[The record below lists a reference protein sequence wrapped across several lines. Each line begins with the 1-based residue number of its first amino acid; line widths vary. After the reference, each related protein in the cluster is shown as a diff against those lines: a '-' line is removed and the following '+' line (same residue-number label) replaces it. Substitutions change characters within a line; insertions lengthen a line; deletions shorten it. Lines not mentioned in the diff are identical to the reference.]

1 MIPLNATYK
10 TDDSFFIVLAPQESS
25 YSSWPVQRWLSQTDS
40 AKFRLIKDEEVDA
53 DRLTLEQVQ
62 DIYPGIASIGVTINP
77 WARVV
82 QKFWALSRL
91 SKAGKELAKTLFP
104 SVDLTDFESLM
115 NTAFADTSIMENEL
129 IQNQYVHI
137 FFPQLKWL
145 SYDTPE
151 GKKYCD
157 FIIRGEHAEKDVKSL
172 VNYFMIDEKK
182 IDPINFNKPVIE
194 YKSYYSTKSKKIIA
208 KYFAEDIDYF
218 KYKF

>member
-10 TDDSFFIVLAPQESS
+10 TDDSFFIVLAPQESC
-25 YSSWPVQRWLSQTDS
+25 YSSWPVQRWLLQTDS

-62 DIYPGIASIGVTINP
+62 DIYPGIATIGVTINP
-77 WARVV
+77 WARIV

-91 SKAGKELAKTLFP
+91 SKAGKELANTLFP
-104 SVDLTDFESLM
+104 SVDLTDFESVV
-115 NTAFADTSIMENEL
+115 NTGLKDPTIMQNEL
-129 IQNQYVHI
+129 VQNQYVHI

-145 SYDTPE
+145 SQDSPT

-157 FIIRGEHAEKDVKSL
+157 FVIRGEHAQKDVKPL
-172 VNYFMIDEKK
+172 ADYFMIDPKKTDSIDFNQPLVDYKPYYSSKTKK
-182 IDPINFNKPVIE
+182 IVA
-194 YKSYYSTKSKKIIA
+194 T
-208 KYFAEDIDYF
+208 YFAEDIDYF

>member
-53 DRLTLEQVQ
+53 DRLTMEQVQ

-104 SVDLTDFESLM
+104 SVDLTDFESLI
-115 NTAFADTSIMENEL
+115 NTAFVDTAIVENEL
-129 IQNQYVHI
+129 VQNQYVHI

-145 SYDTPE
+145 SYDSSE

-157 FIIRGEHAEKDVKSL
+157 FIIRGEYAKKDVKPL
-172 VNYFMIDEKK
+172 VDYFMINEKK
-182 IDPINFNKPVIE
+182 ADPIDFNQPLVDYKP
-194 YKSYYSTKSKKIIA
+194 YYSSKNKKIIS